1 MMSIRVTTT
10 SKHNIHQ
17 STMKLLTTLFA
28 IQQASPTTKAFK
40 SITTFQRINQHS
52 LVHTLS
58 QSNRRDRFQTVSMMS
73 TSSDEQKNLVVD
85 PFCFRQFEE
94 YDASKS
100 YGGTV
105 L

>member
-1 MMSIRVTTT
+1 
-10 SKHNIHQ
+10 
-17 STMKLLTTLFA
+17 MKLLTTLFA
-28 IQQASPTTKAFK
+28 IQQSSPTAKALT
-40 SITTFQRINQHS
+40 SIKISQRIHQHS
-52 LVHTLS
+52 SVHRIS
-58 QSNRRDRFQTVSMMS
+58 RNNRRDRFQTVSMMS

-94 YDASKS
+94 HDASTS